1 MQIIETKEWGTKKKE
16 FKAYRLQLVSPPTNS
31 RRVIS
36 ILLPYVLT
44 GKNTIMTKLFH
55 PDGQNSCEQVSEKGW
70 AGESTRVNFSCFD
83 VVHSHKD

>member
-1 MQIIETKEWGTKKKE
+1 MQIIETKECGTKEKNSKLTGYNW
-16 FKAYRLQLVSPPTNS
+16 FSLPTKS

-36 ILLPYVLT
+36 ILLPYVRT

-70 AGESTRVNFSCFD
+70 RVNQSKLFLF
-83 VVHSHKD
+83 

>member
-1 MQIIETKEWGTKKKE
+1 MQIIETKEWGTKKKNSKLTGYNW
-16 FKAYRLQLVSPPTNS
+16 FSPPTNS
-31 RRVIS
+31 RCVIS